1 MGYHSFTIVCLKKKK
16 LKITKKRPGMAR
28 IKNKDFY
35 APIEGPWHK
44 TNWVIDDGL
53 FGKIP
58 A

>member
-1 MGYHSFTIVCLKKKK
+1 
-16 LKITKKRPGMAR
+16 MAR

-35 APIEGPWHK
+35 APIEGPWHN
-44 TNWVIDDGL
+44 TNLVIDDGL

>member
-1 MGYHSFTIVCLKKKK
+1 
-16 LKITKKRPGMAR
+16 MAR

-44 TNWVIDDGL
+44 SNWVIDDGL